1 MPQLAHPHA
10 KVNYKP
16 LEAAIRWSGLVK
28 LESQILNSLGQ
39 RHISNAADFAE
50 WPVLRLNVERIYDA
64 ILNKDLP
71 YGRLG
76 VTVSGDT
83 EVASDELTIRHTDLK
98 AWMTHYYPDQ
108 KPSFLF
114 DAIERRWHTAIS
126 IDTVQTLLADR
137 TALKIRLSDFS
148 QAYKTLRDEYAVLQQ
163 EHTQLASQLA
173 ADLSPRG
180 ERTYLNIV
188 GALVSLLFMRT
199 PAGHAYSVFQSQES
213 LINALKAHFGDRQ
226 GITERTLEAKFAAG
240 RRSINAQ

>member
-10 KVNYKP
+10 KVNYTP

-28 LESQILNSLGQ
+28 SESLILGALGQ
-39 RHISNAADFAE
+39 RHVLDPEDFPE

-83 EVASDELTIRHTDLK
+83 EVASEELTIRHTDLK
-98 AWMTHYYPDQ
+98 AWMAHYYPDQ

-137 TALKIRLSDFS
+137 TALKIRLGDFS
-148 QAYKTLRDEYAVLQQ
+148 QAYKKLRDEYAVLQR
-163 EHTQLASQLA
+163 EHSQLASRLA

-180 ERTYLNIV
+180 ERTYLNII
-188 GALVSLLFMRT
+188 GALVSLLFTRT

-213 LINALKAHFGDRQ
+213 VINALKAHFGDRQ

-240 RRSINAQ
+240 KRSINAP

>member
-188 GALVSLLFMRT
+188 GALVTLLFMRT

>member
-180 ERTYLNIV
+180 ERTYRNIV